1 MSASLAASSP
11 QPLHPPHPPQSSLR
25 RLPAD
30 DARVAA
36 LLERLAPELAADAA
50 RNDVDGRF
58 PHENF
63 ARLHRAGL
71 IAQVVPREYGGAGA
85 TLAQASRIVAAVARA
100 DPATALVL
108 TMTYLQHRALGRAD
122 NRWPE
127 PVRRAVFR
135 SAVEEGALINALR
148 VEPALGSPSRG
159 GLPDTIARRDGAGW
173 RLSGH
178 KLYSTGIPALRWL
191 AVWARTD
198 EREPRVGVFV
208 VRRERDAADGAHI
221 RVIESW
227 NHLGLRASGSHE
239 VVFDDVWLPA
249 DHAVD
254 VRTPD
259 AWGVSAGSHP
269 DADAQADQHA
279 WMVALLGSLYDA
291 VARASRDWLL
301 DFATTRTPSGLGAP
315 LATLPRVQEAVGEI
329 EGWLHANR
337 VLLDDHI
344 ARTDAG
350 DAPAVTTSGLVKRTV
365 TEHAIRAVEH
375 ALKLSGNHGL
385 SRHNPLE
392 RHYRD
397 VLCSRVHTPQDD
409 AIAVAA
415 GRAALDA
422 AAAASS
428 STANAAG
435 HADATSR
442 PAPAQTATPSG
453 DDTDTGRTSSHA
465 RGSGRHDA

>member
-11 QPLHPPHPPQSSLR
+11 PPQPALR
-25 RLPAD
+25 LLPAD
-30 DARVAA
+30 AAGTADVADADADGANDARLAA
-36 LLERLAPELAADAA
+36 RLEHLAPELAADAA

-58 PHENF
+58 PHENL

-71 IAQVVPREYGGAGA
+71 IAQVVPREHGGAGA

-122 NRWPE
+122 NRWPAQ
-127 PVRRAVFR
+127 VRRAVFD
-135 SAVEEGALINALR
+135 SAVAHGALINALR

-159 GLPDTIARRDGAGW
+159 GLPATIARRDGDGW

-198 EREPRVGVFV
+198 EPTPRVGVFLV
-208 VRRERDAADGAHI
+208 PRDPDTDGDRI

-239 VVFDDVWLPA
+239 VVFDDVPLPA

-254 VRTPD
+254 VRAPD
-259 AWGVSAGSHP
+259 AWVVSAATHA
-269 DADAQADQHA
+269 DADAQADQQA

-291 VARASRDWLL
+291 VARASRDWLVE
-301 DFATTRTPSGLGAP
+301 FATTRAPSGLGAP

-350 DAPAVTTSGLVKRTV
+350 NAPSVTTSGLVKRTV
-365 TEHAIRAVEH
+365 TEQAIRTVEQ

-385 SRHNPLE
+385 SRTNPLE

-422 AAAASS
+422 ATPGATNAAA
-428 STANAAG
+428 G
-435 HADATSR
+435 GTSR
-442 PAPAQTATPSG
+442 DG
-453 DDTDTGRTSSHA
+453 IERDR
-465 RGSGRHDA
+465 RDA

>member
-11 QPLHPPHPPQSSLR
+11 SPQPALR
-25 RLPAD
+25 LLPAD
-30 DARVAA
+30 PADDANDARVAA
-36 LLERLAPELAADAA
+36 LLDRLAPDLAADAA
-50 RNDVDGRF
+50 RNDADGRF

-71 IAQVVPREYGGAGA
+71 IAQVVPREHGGAGA
-85 TLAQASRIVAAVARA
+85 TLARASRIVAAVARA

-122 NRWPE
+122 NRWPAA
-127 PVRRAVFR
+127 VRRAVFE
-135 SAVEEGALINALR
+135 SAVAHGALINALR

-159 GLPDTIARRDGAGW
+159 GLPATIARRDGDGW

-198 EREPRVGVFV
+198 EREPRVGVFLV
-208 VRRERDAADGAHI
+208 PRDRDADGERI

-239 VVFDDVWLPA
+239 VVFDDVRLPA

-254 VRTPD
+254 VRAPGEW
-259 AWGVSAGSHP
+259 AVSAATHA
-269 DADAQADQHA
+269 DADAQADQQA
-279 WMVALLGSLYDA
+279 WMVVLLGSLYDA
-291 VARASRDWLL
+291 VARASRDWLVE
-301 DFATTRTPSGLGAP
+301 FATTRAPSGLGAP

-329 EGWLHANR
+329 EGWLHTNR
-337 VLLDDHI
+337 VLLDDLV

-350 DAPAVTTSGLVKRTV
+350 NAPSVTTSGLVKRTV
-365 TEHAIRAVEH
+365 TEHAIRTVEQ

-385 SRHNPLE
+385 SRANPLE

-422 AAAASS
+422 ASASDTTAGAGAAPRD
-428 STANAAG
+428 
-435 HADATSR
+435 DAERGR
-442 PAPAQTATPSG
+442 P
-453 DDTDTGRTSSHA
+453 
-465 RGSGRHDA
+465 DA

>member
-11 QPLHPPHPPQSSLR
+11 SPQPALR
-25 RLPAD
+25 LLPAD
-30 DARVAA
+30 AATDAADETNDARLAA

-71 IAQVVPREYGGAGA
+71 IAQVVPREHGGAGA

-122 NRWPE
+122 NRWPAQ
-127 PVRRAVFR
+127 VRRAVFD
-135 SAVEEGALINALR
+135 SAVAHGALINALR

-159 GLPDTIARRDGAGW
+159 GLPDTIARRDGDGW

-198 EREPRVGVFV
+198 EPAPRVGVFLV
-208 VRRERDAADGAHI
+208 PRERATDGERI

-239 VVFDDVWLPA
+239 VVFDDVPLPA
-249 DHAVD
+249 EYAVD
-254 VRTPD
+254 VRAPD
-259 AWGVSAGSHP
+259 AWVVSAATHA
-269 DADAQADQHA
+269 DADAQADQQA
-279 WMVALLGSLYDA
+279 WMVVLLGSLYDA
-291 VARASRDWLL
+291 VARASRDWLVE
-301 DFATTRTPSGLGAP
+301 FATTRAPSGLGAP

-329 EGWLHANR
+329 EGWLHTNR

-350 DAPAVTTSGLVKRTV
+350 NAPSVTTSGLVKRTV
-365 TEHAIRAVEH
+365 TEQAIRTVEQ

-385 SRHNPLE
+385 SRGNPLE

-415 GRAALDA
+415 GRAVLDA
-422 AAAASS
+422 APRGQTHAAAD
-428 STANAAG
+428 AA
-435 HADATSR
+435 SR
-442 PAPAQTATPSG
+442 NG
-453 DDTDTGRTSSHA
+453 GER
-465 RGSGRHDA
+465 GRHDA

>member
-1 MSASLAASSP
+1 MSASLAVSSPSP
-11 QPLHPPHPPQSSLR
+11 QPRSLHL
-25 RLPAD
+25 LPTDDAD

-36 LLERLAPELAADAA
+36 LLDRLAPELAADAA
-50 RNDVDGRF
+50 RNDADGRF

-71 IAQVVPREYGGAGA
+71 IAQVVPREHGGAGA

-108 TMTYLQHRALGRAD
+108 TMTYLQHRALARAD
-122 NRWPE
+122 NRWPAQ
-127 PVRRAVFR
+127 VRRAVFD
-135 SAVEEGALINALR
+135 SAVTHGALINALR

-159 GLPDTIARRDGAGW
+159 GLPETIARRDGDGDGW
-173 RLSGH
+173 WLSGH

-198 EREPRVGVFV
+198 EPAPRVGVFLV
-208 VRRERDAADGAHI
+208 PRDRDADGDRI

-239 VVFDDVWLPA
+239 VVFDDVRLPA

-254 VRTPD
+254 VRAPE
-259 AWGVSAGSHP
+259 AWAVSAATHA
-269 DADAQADQHA
+269 DADAQADQQA

-291 VARASRDWLL
+291 VARASRDWLVE
-301 DFATTRTPSGLGAP
+301 FATTRAPSGLGAP
-315 LATLPRVQEAVGEI
+315 LATLPRVQESVGEI

-337 VLLDDHI
+337 VLLDDHV

-350 DAPAVTTSGLVKRTV
+350 NAPTVTTSGLVKRTV
-365 TEHAIRAVEH
+365 TEHAIRVVEQ

-385 SRHNPLE
+385 SRANPLE

-415 GRAALDA
+415 GRAVLE
-422 AAAASS
+422 AASRGNTKVETGGAS
-428 STANAAG
+428 VDETERGRS
-435 HADATSR
+435 DA
-442 PAPAQTATPSG
+442 
-453 DDTDTGRTSSHA
+453 
-465 RGSGRHDA
+465 

>member
-11 QPLHPPHPPQSSLR
+11 SQQPALR
-25 RLPAD
+25 LLPAGVAESAESANETN
-30 DARVAA
+30 DARLAA

-71 IAQVVPREYGGAGA
+71 IAQVVPREHGGAGA

-122 NRWPE
+122 NRWPAQ
-127 PVRRAVFR
+127 VRRAVFD
-135 SAVEEGALINALR
+135 SAVVHGALINALR

-159 GLPDTIARRDGAGW
+159 GLPATIARRDGDGDGW

-198 EREPRVGVFV
+198 EPTPRVGVFLV
-208 VRRERDAADGAHI
+208 PRDRDTDGERI

-239 VVFDDVWLPA
+239 VVFDAVPLPA

-254 VRTPD
+254 VRVPD
-259 AWGVSAGSHP
+259 AWAVSAATHA
-269 DADAQADQHA
+269 DADAQADQQA
-279 WMVALLGSLYDA
+279 WMVALLGSLYGA
-291 VARASRDWLL
+291 VARASRDWLVE
-301 DFATTRTPSGLGAP
+301 FATTRAPSGLGAP

-329 EGWLHANR
+329 EGWLHTNR
-337 VLLDDHI
+337 VLLDDLI

-350 DAPAVTTSGLVKRTV
+350 NAPSVTTSGLVKRTV
-365 TEHAIRAVEH
+365 TEQAIRTVEQ

-385 SRHNPLE
+385 SRDNPLE

-415 GRAALDA
+415 GRVVLDA
-422 AAAASS
+422 A
-428 STANAAG
+428 TRGKTNAE
-435 HADATSR
+435 ADGTSR
-442 PAPAQTATPSG
+442 NG
-453 DDTDTGRTSSHA
+453 GER
-465 RGSGRHDA
+465 GRHDA

>member
-11 QPLHPPHPPQSSLR
+11 SPQPPSLR
-25 RLPAD
+25 LLPAD
-30 DARVAA
+30 DADDAEDARVAA
-36 LLERLAPELAADAA
+36 LLDRLAPELAADAA

-71 IAQVVPREYGGAGA
+71 IAQVVPREHGGAGA
-85 TLAQASRIVAAVARA
+85 TLARASRIVAAVARA

-122 NRWPE
+122 SRWPAQ
-127 PVRRAVFR
+127 VRCAVFD
-135 SAVEEGALINALR
+135 SAVAQGALINALR

-159 GLPDTIARRDGAGW
+159 GLPETVARRDGDGW

-198 EREPRVGVFV
+198 EPEPRVGVFLV
-208 VRRERDAADGAHI
+208 PRRRDADGERI

-239 VVFDDVWLPA
+239 VVFDDVRLPA

-254 VRTPD
+254 VRAPH
-259 AWGVSAGSHP
+259 AWAVSAATHA
-269 DADAQADQHA
+269 DADAHADQHA

-291 VARASRDWLL
+291 VARASRDWLVG
-301 DFATTRTPSGLGAP
+301 FATTRAPSGLGAP

-329 EGWLHANR
+329 EGWLHTNR

-350 DAPAVTTSGLVKRTV
+350 NAPPVTTSGLVKRTV
-365 TEHAIRAVEH
+365 TEHAIRAVEQ

-385 SRHNPLE
+385 SRGNPLE

-415 GRAALDA
+415 GREVLES
-422 AAAASS
+422 AS
-428 STANAAG
+428 
-435 HADATSR
+435 R
-442 PAPAQTATPSG
+442 G
-453 DDTDTGRTSSHA
+453 DTKADTGGASRNDVE
-465 RGSGRHDA
+465 RGRNDA

>member
-1 MSASLAASSP
+1 MPARLAVSPPPLQP
-11 QPLHPPHPPQSSLR
+11 QPHLQPLPLR
-25 RLPAD
+25 HLPAAD
-30 DARVAA
+30 DYADARVAA
-36 LLERLAPELAADAA
+36 LLDRLAPELAADAA
-50 RNDVDGRF
+50 RNDVLGRF

-63 ARLHRAGL
+63 ARLQRAGL
-71 IAQVVPREYGGAGA
+71 IAQVVPRDYGGAGA

-100 DPATALVL
+100 DPAAALVL

-122 NRWPE
+122 SRWPE
-127 PVRRAVFR
+127 PLRRAVFD
-135 SAVEEGALINALR
+135 SAVADGALINALR
-148 VEPALGSPSRG
+148 VEPALGSPTRG
-159 GLPDTIARRDGAGW
+159 GLPETIARRDGDGW

-198 EREPRVGVFV
+198 EPEPRVGVFLV
-208 VRRERDAADGAHI
+208 PRDPVRGDPGI

-227 NHLGLRASGSHE
+227 DHLGLRASGSHE
-239 VVFDDVWLPA
+239 VVFDGVRLPG

-254 VRTPD
+254 VRAPD
-259 AWGVSAGSHP
+259 AWAASAASHV
-269 DADAQADQHA
+269 DLDAQGDQQA

-291 VARASRDWLL
+291 VARAARDWLAG
-301 DFATTRTPSGLGAP
+301 FVATRSPSGLGAP

-337 VLLDDHI
+337 VLLDDAI
-344 ARTDAG
+344 ARADAG
-350 DAPAVTTSGLVKRTV
+350 APLSLTTSGLVKRAV
-365 TEHAIRAVEH
+365 TEHAIRVVEQ

-385 SRHNPLE
+385 SRSNPLE

-422 AAAASS
+422 AREAE
-428 STANAAG
+428 G
-435 HADATSR
+435 G
-442 PAPAQTATPSG
+442 AQ
-453 DDTDTGRTSSHA
+453 REA
-465 RGSGRHDA
+465 RARRRDGA

>member
-1 MSASLAASSP
+1 MSARLAASSP
-11 QPLHPPHPPQSSLR
+11 LPPQSSLR
-25 RLPAD
+25 HLPAD

-71 IAQVVPREYGGAGA
+71 IAQVVPREHGGAGA

-100 DPATALVL
+100 DPATALALVL

-122 NRWPE
+122 NRWPAH
-127 PVRRAVFR
+127 VRRAVFD
-135 SAVEEGALINALR
+135 SAVAEGALINALR

-159 GLPDTIARRDGAGW
+159 GLPETIARRDGDGW

-198 EREPRVGVFV
+198 EPEPRVGVFLV
-208 VRRERDAADGAHI
+208 PRERDVEDDAGI

-239 VVFDDVWLPA
+239 VVFDDVRLPA

-254 VRTPD
+254 VRAPD
-259 AWGVSAGSHP
+259 AWAVSAASHA
-269 DADAQADQHA
+269 DVDAQADQQA

-301 DFATTRTPSGLGAP
+301 EFATTRAPSGLGAP
-315 LATLPRVQEAVGEI
+315 LATLPRMQEAVGEI
-329 EGWLHANR
+329 EGCLHTNR
-337 VLLDDHI
+337 VLLDEHI
-344 ARTDAG
+344 ARTDGDDERPRQANRDGAG
-350 DAPAVTTSGLVKRTV
+350 DPHGRARVEAVGQSRAEPPQSARTSLSR
-365 TEHAIRAVEH
+365 RAVQPR
-375 ALKLSGNHGL
+375 A
-385 SRHNPLE
+385 
-392 RHYRD
+392 Y
-397 VLCSRVHTPQDD
+397 
-409 AIAVAA
+409 AA
-415 GRAALDA
+415 GRCDRGRRRACRARRRGAKRNRERQRGGWRDVTRHTGFRSKRCVRGAA
-422 AAAASS
+422 
-428 STANAAG
+428 
-435 HADATSR
+435 
-442 PAPAQTATPSG
+442 
-453 DDTDTGRTSSHA
+453 
-465 RGSGRHDA
+465 

>member
-1 MSASLAASSP
+1 MSASLAASSLSP
-11 QPLHPPHPPQSSLR
+11 QQPSLR
-25 RLPAD
+25 LLPAD
-30 DARVAA
+30 HADDAEDARVAA
-36 LLERLAPELAADAA
+36 LLDRLAPELAADAA

-71 IAQVVPREYGGAGA
+71 IAQVVPPEHGGAGA
-85 TLAQASRIVAAVARA
+85 TLARASRIVAAVARA

-122 NRWPE
+122 NRWPA
-127 PVRRAVFR
+127 PVRRAVFD
-135 SAVEEGALINALR
+135 SAVAQGALINALR

-159 GLPDTIARRDGAGW
+159 GLPDTVARRDGDGW

-198 EREPRVGVFV
+198 EPEPRVGVFLV
-208 VRRERDAADGAHI
+208 PRDRDADGDRI

-239 VVFDDVWLPA
+239 VVFDDVRLPA

-254 VRTPD
+254 VRAPH
-259 AWGVSAGSHP
+259 AWAVSAATHE
-269 DADAQADQHA
+269 DADAHADQQA

-291 VARASRDWLL
+291 VARASRDWLVE
-301 DFATTRTPSGLGAP
+301 FATTRAPSGLGAP

-350 DAPAVTTSGLVKRTV
+350 NAPSVTTSGLVKRTV
-365 TEHAIRAVEH
+365 TEHAIRTVEQ

-385 SRHNPLE
+385 SRSNPLE

-415 GRAALDA
+415 GRAVLEA
-422 AAAASS
+422 AGRGETTAEAGGASS
-428 STANAAG
+428 NEVERG
-435 HADATSR
+435 RNDA
-442 PAPAQTATPSG
+442 
-453 DDTDTGRTSSHA
+453 
-465 RGSGRHDA
+465 

>member
-11 QPLHPPHPPQSSLR
+11 QPPQSSLR
-25 RLPAD
+25 HLPAD

-71 IAQVVPREYGGAGA
+71 IAQVVPREHGGAGA

-100 DPATALVL
+100 DPVTALVL

-159 GLPDTIARRDGAGW
+159 GLPDTIARRDGDGW

-198 EREPRVGVFV
+198 EPEPRVGVFV
-208 VRRERDAADGAHI
+208 VRRERDADGNTADDARI

-254 VRTPD
+254 VRAPD
-259 AWGVSAGSHP
+259 AWAVSAASHA

-301 DFATTRTPSGLGAP
+301 EFATTRAPSGLGAP

-337 VLLDDHI
+337 VLLDDHV

-365 TEHAIRAVEH
+365 TEQAIRAVEH

-422 AAAASS
+422 AAAAR
-428 STANAAG
+428 STPANAAEQAQ
-435 HADATSR
+435 ADATSR
-442 PAPAQTATPSG
+442 TAPAQTATTNNA
-453 DDTDTGRTSSHA
+453 DADTSRTSHAA
-465 RGSGRHDA
+465 RGSGRDDA

>member
-11 QPLHPPHPPQSSLR
+11 SPQPPALR
-25 RLPAD
+25 LLPTDDAD

-36 LLERLAPELAADAA
+36 LLERLAPELAAEAA

-71 IAQVVPREYGGAGA
+71 IAQVVPREHGGAGA

-122 NRWPE
+122 NRWPAQ
-127 PVRRAVFR
+127 VRRAVFD
-135 SAVEEGALINALR
+135 SAVTHGALINALR

-159 GLPDTIARRDGAGW
+159 GLPETVARRDGDGW

-198 EREPRVGVFV
+198 EPAPRVGVFLV
-208 VRRERDAADGAHI
+208 PRDRDADGDRI

-239 VVFDDVWLPA
+239 VVFDDVRLPA

-254 VRTPD
+254 VRAPD
-259 AWGVSAGSHP
+259 AWAVSAATHA
-269 DADAQADQHA
+269 DADAQADQQA
-279 WMVALLGSLYDA
+279 WMAALLGSLYDA
-291 VARASRDWLL
+291 VARASRDWVVE
-301 DFATTRTPSGLGAP
+301 FATTRAPSGLGAP

-337 VLLDDHI
+337 VLLDDHV

-350 DAPAVTTSGLVKRTV
+350 HAPPVTTSGLVKRTV
-365 TEHAIRAVEH
+365 TEHAIRAVEQ

-385 SRHNPLE
+385 SRANPLE

-415 GRAALDA
+415 GRAVLDA
-422 AAAASS
+422 ASRVEAKSETKGEAGGKASGETETGGAS
-428 STANAAG
+428 VNG
-435 HADATSR
+435 
-442 PAPAQTATPSG
+442 
-453 DDTDTGRTSSHA
+453 TGR
-465 RGSGRHDA
+465 GRSDA

>member
-11 QPLHPPHPPQSSLR
+11 LPQQSSLR
-25 RLPAD
+25 HLPAD

-50 RNDVDGRF
+50 RNDTERRF

-71 IAQVVPREYGGAGA
+71 IAQVVPREHGGAGA

-122 NRWPE
+122 NRWPA
-127 PVRRAVFR
+127 RLRAAVFN
-135 SAVEEGALINALR
+135 SAVDEGALINALR

-159 GLPDTIARRDGAGW
+159 GLPETIARRDGDGW

-198 EREPRVGVFV
+198 EPEPRVGVFLV
-208 VRRERDAADGAHI
+208 PRERGADDARI

-227 NHLGLRASGSHE
+227 DHLGLRASGSHE
-239 VVFDDVWLPA
+239 VVFDDVPLPA

-254 VRTPD
+254 VRAPD
-259 AWGVSAGSHP
+259 AWAVSAASHA
-269 DADAQADQHA
+269 DVDAQTDQQA

-301 DFATTRTPSGLGAP
+301 DFATTRAPSGLGAS

-350 DAPAVTTSGLVKRTV
+350 DAPSVTTSGLVKRTV
-365 TEHAIRAVEH
+365 TEHAIRVVEH

-385 SRHNPLE
+385 SRRNPLE

-422 AAAASS
+422 AARRAGVADESS
-428 STANAAG
+428 RNAPAAG
-435 HADATSR
+435 RNDA
-442 PAPAQTATPSG
+442 
-453 DDTDTGRTSSHA
+453 
-465 RGSGRHDA
+465 

>member
-11 QPLHPPHPPQSSLR
+11 SPQPALR
-25 RLPAD
+25 LLPAD
-30 DARVAA
+30 PADDANDARVAA
-36 LLERLAPELAADAA
+36 LLDRLAPDLAADAA
-50 RNDVDGRF
+50 RNDADGRF

-71 IAQVVPREYGGAGA
+71 IAQVVPREHGGAGA

-122 NRWPE
+122 NRWPA
-127 PVRRAVFR
+127 PVRRAVFD
-135 SAVEEGALINALR
+135 SAVAHGALINALR

-159 GLPDTIARRDGAGW
+159 GLPATVARRDGDGW

-198 EREPRVGVFV
+198 EREPRVGVFLV
-208 VRRERDAADGAHI
+208 PRDRDTDGERI

-239 VVFDDVWLPA
+239 VVFDDVRLPA

-254 VRTPD
+254 VRAPG
-259 AWGVSAGSHP
+259 AWAVSAATHA
-269 DADAQADQHA
+269 DADAQADQQA
-279 WMVALLGSLYDA
+279 WMVVLLGSLYDA
-291 VARASRDWLL
+291 VARASRDWLVE
-301 DFATTRTPSGLGAP
+301 FATTRSPSGLGAP

-329 EGWLHANR
+329 EGWLHTNR
-337 VLLDDHI
+337 VLLDDLV

-350 DAPAVTTSGLVKRTV
+350 NAPSATTSGLVKRTV
-365 TEHAIRAVEH
+365 TEHAIRTVEQ

-385 SRHNPLE
+385 SRANPLE

-422 AAAASS
+422 ASASVSARETAAA
-428 STANAAG
+428 AG
-435 HADATSR
+435 EAPRDGAERGRSDA
-442 PAPAQTATPSG
+442 
-453 DDTDTGRTSSHA
+453 
-465 RGSGRHDA
+465 

>member
-1 MSASLAASSP
+1 MSASPAVVPTPL
-11 QPLHPPHPPQSSLR
+11 QPSSLR
-25 RLPAD
+25 HLPAD

-36 LLERLAPELAADAA
+36 LLDRLAPELAADAA
-50 RNDVDGRF
+50 RNDADGRF

-63 ARLHRAGL
+63 ARLQRAGL
-71 IAQVVPREYGGAGA
+71 IAQVVPREHGGAGA

-108 TMTYLQHRALGRAD
+108 TMTYLQHRALARAD

-127 PVRRAVFR
+127 RLRRRVFD
-135 SAVEEGALINALR
+135 SAVAHGALINALR

-159 GLPDTIARRDGAGW
+159 GLPDTVARRDGDGW

-198 EREPRVGVFV
+198 EPQPRVGVFLV
-208 VRRERDAADGAHI
+208 PRDPDAGDPHI

-239 VVFDDVWLPA
+239 VVFDDVRLPA

-254 VRTPD
+254 VRAPE
-259 AWGVSAGSHP
+259 AWAVSAASHA
-269 DADAQADQHA
+269 DTDAQADQQA

-291 VARASRDWLL
+291 VARASRDWLVEFL
-301 DFATTRTPSGLGAP
+301 TTRAPSGLGAP

-350 DAPAVTTSGLVKRTV
+350 EPPAVTTSGLVKRSV
-365 TEHAIRAVEH
+365 TEHAIRAVEL

-397 VLCSRVHTPQDD
+397 VLCGRVHTPQDD

-422 AAAASS
+422 ARSRDTAA
-428 STANAAG
+428 
-435 HADATSR
+435 
-442 PAPAQTATPSG
+442 
-453 DDTDTGRTSSHA
+453 
-465 RGSGRHDA
+465 

>member
-11 QPLHPPHPPQSSLR
+11 RSQPSPLR
-25 RLPAD
+25 RLHAD
-30 DARVAA
+30 DTHIAA
-36 LLERLAPELAADAA
+36 LLERLVLELAADAA
-50 RNDVDGRF
+50 RNDAEGRF

-71 IAQVVPREYGGAGA
+71 IAQVVPREHGGAGA

-122 NRWPE
+122 SRWPDRL
-127 PVRRAVFR
+127 RRAVFD
-135 SAVEEGALINALR
+135 SAVAEGALINALR
-148 VEPALGSPSRG
+148 VEPALGSPARG
-159 GLPDTIARRDGAGW
+159 GLPDTVARRDGDGW

-198 EREPRVGVFV
+198 EPQPRVGVFLV
-208 VRRERDAADGAHI
+208 PHDPHAGDARI
-221 RVIESW
+221 RVIPSW
-227 NHLGLRASGSHE
+227 DHLGLRASGSHE
-239 VVFDDVWLPA
+239 VVFDDVRLPA

-254 VRTPD
+254 VRAPD
-259 AWGVSAGSHP
+259 AWAVSAATHA
-269 DADAQADQHA
+269 DADAQAEQHA

-301 DFATTRTPSGLGAP
+301 DFATTRVPSGLGAP
-315 LATLPRVQEAVGEI
+315 LATLPRVQEAVGDI

-337 VLLDDHI
+337 VLLDDLV
-344 ARTDAG
+344 ARADAG
-350 DAPAVTTSGLVKRTV
+350 DPPTVTTSGLVKRTV
-365 TEHAIRAVEH
+365 TENAIRTVEH

-385 SRHNPLE
+385 SRSNPLE

-409 AIAVAA
+409 AIAVSA

-422 AAAASS
+422 ARRS
-428 STANAAG
+428 
-435 HADATSR
+435 DR
-442 PAPAQTATPSG
+442 PAEAGGG
-453 DDTDTGRTSSHA
+453 DTFRDAA
-465 RGSGRHDA
+465 RGPATREANDA

>member
-11 QPLHPPHPPQSSLR
+11 SSQPPSLR
-25 RLPAD
+25 LLLAD
-30 DARVAA
+30 DADTAEDARVAA
-36 LLERLAPELAADAA
+36 LLDRLAPELAADAA

-71 IAQVVPREYGGAGA
+71 IAQVVPREHGGAGA
-85 TLAQASRIVAAVARA
+85 TLARASRIVAAVARA

-122 NRWPE
+122 SRWPAQ
-127 PVRRAVFR
+127 VRRAVFD
-135 SAVEEGALINALR
+135 SAVAQGALINALR

-159 GLPDTIARRDGAGW
+159 GLPETVARRDGDGW

-198 EREPRVGVFV
+198 EPEPRVGVFLV
-208 VRRERDAADGAHI
+208 PRDRDADGDRI

-239 VVFDDVWLPA
+239 VVFDDVRLPA

-254 VRTPD
+254 VRAPH
-259 AWGVSAGSHP
+259 AWAVSAATHA
-269 DADAQADQHA
+269 DADAHADQHA

-291 VARASRDWLL
+291 VARASRDWLVG
-301 DFATTRTPSGLGAP
+301 FATTRAPSGLGAP

-344 ARTDAG
+344 SRTDAG
-350 DAPAVTTSGLVKRTV
+350 NAPSVTTSGLVKRTV
-365 TEHAIRAVEH
+365 TEHAIRAVEQ

-385 SRHNPLE
+385 SRGNPLE
-392 RHYRD
+392 RYYRD

-415 GRAALDA
+415 GREVLE
-422 AAAASS
+422 AAASRDE
-428 STANAAG
+428 TEAEAG
-435 HADATSR
+435 GASRTEIERGRNDA
-442 PAPAQTATPSG
+442 
-453 DDTDTGRTSSHA
+453 
-465 RGSGRHDA
+465 

>member
-1 MSASLAASSP
+1 MSASLAASLPSRE
-11 QPLHPPHPPQSSLR
+11 SSLH
-25 RLPAD
+25 RLPD
-30 DARVAA
+30 DEARLAA
-36 LLERLAPELAADAA
+36 LLDRLVPELAADAA

-58 PHENF
+58 PHENL
-63 ARLHRAGL
+63 ARLQRAGL
-71 IAQVVPREYGGAGA
+71 IAQVVPREFGGAGA
-85 TLAQASRIVAAVARA
+85 TLARASRIVAAVARA

-108 TMTYLQHRALGRAD
+108 TMTYLQHRALGRPD
-122 NRWPE
+122 NRWPAH
-127 PVRRAVFR
+127 VRRAVFD
-135 SAVEEGALINALR
+135 SAVADGALINALR

-159 GLPDTIARRDGAGW
+159 GLPDTIARRDGDGW

-198 EREPRVGVFV
+198 EPQPRVGVFLV
-208 VRRERDAADGAHI
+208 ARDPHVDDARI

-227 NHLGLRASGSHE
+227 DHLGLRASGSHE
-239 VVFDDVWLPA
+239 VVFDDVPLPA

-259 AWGVSAGSHP
+259 AWSVSAASHA
-269 DADAQADQHA
+269 DVDAQADQQA

-291 VARASRDWLL
+291 VARAAHDWLL
-301 DFATTRTPSGLGAP
+301 AFATTRTPTGVGAP

-337 VLLDDHI
+337 VLLDDHV

-350 DAPAVTTSGLVKRTV
+350 NAPAVTTSGLVKRTV
-365 TEHAIRAVEH
+365 TEQAIRAVEQ

-385 SRHNPLE
+385 SRRNPLE

-422 AAAASS
+422 AARR
-428 STANAAG
+428 TAGEGAG
-435 HADATSR
+435 A
-442 PAPAQTATPSG
+442 
-453 DDTDTGRTSSHA
+453 GRTTPRASA
-465 RGSGRHDA
+465 SGRSDA

>member
-11 QPLHPPHPPQSSLR
+11 SPQPALR
-25 RLPAD
+25 LLPAD
-30 DARVAA
+30 PADDANDARVAA
-36 LLERLAPELAADAA
+36 LLDRLAPDLAADAA
-50 RNDVDGRF
+50 RNDADGRF

-71 IAQVVPREYGGAGA
+71 IAQVVPREHGGAGA
-85 TLAQASRIVAAVARA
+85 TLARASRIVAAVARA

-122 NRWPE
+122 NRWPA
-127 PVRRAVFR
+127 PVRRAVFD
-135 SAVEEGALINALR
+135 SAVAHGALINVLR

-159 GLPDTIARRDGAGW
+159 GLPATIARRDGDGW

-198 EREPRVGVFV
+198 EREPRVGVFLV
-208 VRRERDAADGAHI
+208 PRDRDADGERI

-239 VVFDDVWLPA
+239 VVFDDVRLPT

-254 VRTPD
+254 VRAPGEW
-259 AWGVSAGSHP
+259 AVSAATHA
-269 DADAQADQHA
+269 DADAQADQQA
-279 WMVALLGSLYDA
+279 WMVVLLGSLYDA
-291 VARASRDWLL
+291 VARASRDWLVE
-301 DFATTRTPSGLGAP
+301 FATTRAPSGLGAP

-329 EGWLHANR
+329 EGWLHTNR
-337 VLLDDHI
+337 VLLDDLV

-350 DAPAVTTSGLVKRTV
+350 NAPSVTTSGLVKRTV
-365 TEHAIRAVEH
+365 TEHAIRTVEQ

-385 SRHNPLE
+385 SRANPLE

-422 AAAASS
+422 ASASDTTAGAGAAPRD
-428 STANAAG
+428 
-435 HADATSR
+435 DAERGR
-442 PAPAQTATPSG
+442 P
-453 DDTDTGRTSSHA
+453 
-465 RGSGRHDA
+465 DA

>member
-1 MSASLAASSP
+1 MSASLAASSS
-11 QPLHPPHPPQSSLR
+11 QSSLR
-25 RLPAD
+25 HLPAD

-71 IAQVVPREYGGAGA
+71 IAQVVPREHGGAGA
-85 TLAQASRIVAAVARA
+85 TLAQASRIVAAIARA

-159 GLPDTIARRDGAGW
+159 GLPDTIARRDDDGW

-208 VRRERDAADGAHI
+208 VRRDVADDVRI

-254 VRTPD
+254 VRAPA
-259 AWGVSAGSHP
+259 AWAVSAASHA

-301 DFATTRTPSGLGAP
+301 DFATTRAPSGLGAS

-329 EGWLHANR
+329 EGWLHANH

-365 TEHAIRAVEH
+365 TENAIRTVEQ

-397 VLCSRVHTPQDD
+397 VLCGRVHTPQDD

-422 AAAASS
+422 AAAARSS
-428 STANAAG
+428 SANADADAESTLRTTPARTASAANAAD
-435 HADATSR
+435 ADA
-442 PAPAQTATPSG
+442 
-453 DDTDTGRTSSHA
+453 GRTSPDA
-465 RGSGRHDA
+465 RGSGRNDA

>member
-11 QPLHPPHPPQSSLR
+11 APQPRSLR
-25 RLPAD
+25 LLSTDDADAD

-36 LLERLAPELAADAA
+36 LLDRLAPELAADAA
-50 RNDVDGRF
+50 RNDADGRF

-71 IAQVVPREYGGAGA
+71 IAQVVPREHGGAGA
-85 TLAQASRIVAAVARA
+85 TLAQASRIVAAVASA

-122 NRWPE
+122 NRWPAQ
-127 PVRRAVFR
+127 VRRAVFD
-135 SAVEEGALINALR
+135 SAVTEGALINALR

-159 GLPDTIARRDGAGW
+159 GLPETIARRDGDGW

-198 EREPRVGVFV
+198 EPAPRVGVFLV
-208 VRRERDAADGAHI
+208 PRDRDADGDRI

-239 VVFDDVWLPA
+239 VVFDDVRLPA

-259 AWGVSAGSHP
+259 AWAVSAATHA
-269 DADAQADQHA
+269 DADAQADQQA

-291 VARASRDWLL
+291 VARASRDWLVG
-301 DFATTRTPSGLGAP
+301 FATTRAPSGLGAP

-344 ARTDAG
+344 ARTGAG
-350 DAPAVTTSGLVKRTV
+350 QAPTVTTSGLVKRTV
-365 TEHAIRAVEH
+365 TEHAIRVVEQ

-385 SRHNPLE
+385 SRANPLE

-422 AAAASS
+422 ASRSETKRAVNGETETRGASV
-428 STANAAG
+428 NG
-435 HADATSR
+435 IERGRNDA
-442 PAPAQTATPSG
+442 
-453 DDTDTGRTSSHA
+453 
-465 RGSGRHDA
+465 

>member
-1 MSASLAASSP
+1 MSARPVASESAS
-11 QPLHPPHPPQSSLR
+11 QPLRH
-25 RLPAD
+25 LPAD
-30 DARVAA
+30 DARLAA
-36 LLERLAPELAADAA
+36 LLDGLAPELAADAA

-71 IAQVVPREYGGAGA
+71 IAQVVPREHGGAGA
-85 TLAQASRIVAAVARA
+85 TLAQASRIVASVARA

-108 TMTYLQHRALGRAD
+108 TMTYLQHRALGRPD

-127 PVRRAVFR
+127 RPRRAVFDG
-135 SAVEEGALINALR
+135 AVAHGALINALR
-148 VEPALGSPSRG
+148 VEPALGSPARG
-159 GLPDTIARRDGAGW
+159 GLPETVARRDGDGW

-198 EREPRVGVFV
+198 EPAPRVGVFLV
-208 VRRERDAADGAHI
+208 LRDPDADDARI

-239 VVFDDVWLPA
+239 VVFDDVPLPA

-254 VRTPD
+254 VRAPD
-259 AWGVSAGSHP
+259 AWAVPAASHA
-269 DADAQADQHA
+269 DTDAQADQQA

-291 VARASRDWLL
+291 VARASRDWLIR
-301 DFATTRTPSGLGAP
+301 FVTTRAPSGLGAP

-337 VLLDDHI
+337 VLLDDHV

-350 DAPAVTTSGLVKRTV
+350 APPSTTTSGLVKRAV
-365 TEHAIRAVEH
+365 TEQAIRTVEH

-385 SRHNPLE
+385 SRANPLE

-397 VLCSRVHTPQDD
+397 VLCGRVHTPQDD

-415 GRAALDA
+415 GRAAFDA
-422 AAAASS
+422 ARR
-428 STANAAG
+428 
-435 HADATSR
+435 ADARAETSGEHEHER
-442 PAPAQTATPSG
+442 GAR
-453 DDTDTGRTSSHA
+453 DDA
-465 RGSGRHDA
+465 

>member
-11 QPLHPPHPPQSSLR
+11 SPQPALR
-25 RLPAD
+25 LLPAD
-30 DARVAA
+30 PADDANDARVAA
-36 LLERLAPELAADAA
+36 LLDRLAPDLAADAA
-50 RNDVDGRF
+50 RNDADGRF

-71 IAQVVPREYGGAGA
+71 IAQVVPREHGGGGA
-85 TLAQASRIVAAVARA
+85 TLARASRIVAAVARA

-122 NRWPE
+122 NRWPA
-127 PVRRAVFR
+127 PVRRAVFD
-135 SAVEEGALINALR
+135 SAVAHGALINALR

-159 GLPDTIARRDGAGW
+159 GLPATIARRDGDGW

-198 EREPRVGVFV
+198 EREPRVGVFLV
-208 VRRERDAADGAHI
+208 PRDRDADGERI

-239 VVFDDVWLPA
+239 VVFDDVRLPA

-254 VRTPD
+254 VRAPGEW
-259 AWGVSAGSHP
+259 AVSAATHA
-269 DADAQADQHA
+269 DADAQADQQA
-279 WMVALLGSLYDA
+279 WMVVLLGSLYDA
-291 VARASRDWLL
+291 VARASRDWLVE
-301 DFATTRTPSGLGAP
+301 FATTRAPSGLGAP

-329 EGWLHANR
+329 EGWLHTNR
-337 VLLDDHI
+337 VLLDDLV

-350 DAPAVTTSGLVKRTV
+350 NAPSVTTSGLVKRAV
-365 TEHAIRAVEH
+365 TEHAIRTVEQ

-385 SRHNPLE
+385 SRANPLE

-422 AAAASS
+422 ASASDTTAGAGAAPRD
-428 STANAAG
+428 
-435 HADATSR
+435 DAERGR
-442 PAPAQTATPSG
+442 P
-453 DDTDTGRTSSHA
+453 
-465 RGSGRHDA
+465 DA